1 VWCRKIERLG
11 GQDVQQVCGGGERY
25 SPIARRN
32 TTLEQKGANSVIDSA
47 NNPFSFTVLRGS
59 IWTGHAQANTIG
71 QEEDARAGVVKL
83 PAIVTLYT
91 LYSNTKLCAHISKK
105 VRQGG
110 KSVRLEA
117 QRKGPKI
124 VGEIIKHHKII
135 FMTRNTSDWGRP
147 KITMNQ
153 LKRARGARC

>member
-11 GQDVQQVCGGGERY
+11 GQDVQQVRGGGERC
-25 SPIARRN
+25 SPVARGN
-32 TTLEQKGANSVIDSA
+32 ASLEQKGANNVIDSA
-47 NNPFSFTVLRGS
+47 NNPFSFTILRRS
-59 IWTGHAQANTIG
+59 IGTGHAQANTIG
-71 QEEDARAGVVKL
+71 QEDARAGVVKL

-110 KSVRLEA
+110 KSVKLEA